1 MVAKFR
7 AQAAATPIR
16 HYYIASRTERIWWY
30 SSGRENR
37 WQGVGSAGV
46 MMVCLVML
54 LFGSCTHSGPQG
66 PSHNPKRAFYW
77 FGFLPTQTCLT
88 ACFGPETKEALQ
100 QFQTMHG
107 VASTGVWGSSSRQAL
122 WKYLYT
128 EGHVVS
134 EGGSEVPSN
143 MQPVVSFKDSLS
155 GLKAA
160 GEEQVG
166 ICVSELHLM
175 GAKGLLSTIS
185 SAPQWKHLPRN
196 ASMVALLFAVV
207 VGLLGL
213 GYSVIGL
220 FQGQHGQPVR
230 RRVMRAHWRDD
241 VRGGGPPKTK
251 KQLRMFP
258 GLSHPV
264 CREQEP
270 KYPSH
275 QLHAKSRPSPVDAP
289 GQTYHLIIYD
299 GQVIFGDSPQGDSAL
314 RNSPTGLCGSSTSS
328 LQASSKARRPS
339 IPAANAAEQVPKKQA
354 SAKSADNHGVAL
366 CNLKTKTEGGVG
378 LSQQAGKSITPDN
391 ESHDTMRTVLHDV
404 PSALFTPT
412 GLREPLLFE
421 KPVNGQS
428 ASKSALHSEAGC
440 IHREGLTRDRL
451 GPSVSGPERK
461 SRVQNGGDQQNK
473 DDVNLIDCVE
483 ELRKVVRAAEQN
495 RQAAVH
501 ALAEKRQRSL
511 ELQVKI
517 SRQNEAAVAM
527 EEELV
532 LQLPCYIKI
541 GTEALTKVYKM
552 SLHLSDVSL
561 KQIQET

>member
-1 MVAKFR
+1 
-7 AQAAATPIR
+7 
-16 HYYIASRTERIWWY
+16 
-30 SSGRENR
+30 
-37 WQGVGSAGV
+37 
-46 MMVCLVML
+46 
-54 LFGSCTHSGPQG
+54 LF
-66 PSHNPKRAFYW
+66 
-77 FGFLPTQTCLT
+77 L
-88 ACFGPETKEALQ
+88 
-100 QFQTMHG
+100 
-107 VASTGVWGSSSRQAL
+107 
-122 WKYLYT
+122 
-128 EGHVVS
+128 
-134 EGGSEVPSN
+134 
-143 MQPVVSFKDSLS
+143 
-155 GLKAA
+155 
-160 GEEQVG
+160 
-166 ICVSELHLM
+166 
-175 GAKGLLSTIS
+175 GLLSTIS

-207 VGLLGL
+207 IGLLGL

-251 KQLRMFP
+251 KQLHMFP
-258 GLSHPV
+258 GLGHPV

-275 QLHAKSRPSPVDAP
+275 QLHAKLRPSPVDAP

-391 ESHDTMRTVLHDV
+391 ESHETMPSVLHDV
-404 PSALFTPT
+404 PSALFTPS

-421 KPVNGQS
+421 KPVKGQS
-428 ASKSALHSEAGC
+428 ASKSALRSEAGC
-440 IHREGLTRDRL
+440 IPREGLTHDRL

-473 DDVNLIDCVE
+473 DDV
-483 ELRKVVRAAEQN
+483 
-495 RQAAVH
+495 
-501 ALAEKRQRSL
+501 
-511 ELQVKI
+511 
-517 SRQNEAAVAM
+517 SR
-527 EEELV
+527 
-532 LQLPCYIKI
+532 
-541 GTEALTKVYKM
+541 
-552 SLHLSDVSL
+552 
-561 KQIQET
+561 